1 MKQKTLDDFPEFV
14 KINSAVETLRSEKA
28 EVSVRLEQIE
38 FELSQPQQ
46 GQADGA
52 QAWAQV
58 LDGKDSY
65 RYGVDTRSELRD
77 EQLKL
82 EARLSF
88 LDDVL
93 TTGEVELD
101 ACRAKCSLAIC
112 SQIRPQWTAE
122 IKTILESLKR
132 ICEANA
138 ALDRMRAELEAQGVR
153 TGSLAYGKYDL
164 GGEWNSPYGGR
175 LVGHQRHAAENY
187 PKLVAATGQGIKVKL
202 AALARREEQ
211 FNNQGATE

>member
-65 RYGVDTRSELRD
+65 
-77 EQLKL
+77 
-82 EARLSF
+82 
-88 LDDVL
+88 
-93 TTGEVELD
+93 
-101 ACRAKCSLAIC
+101 
-112 SQIRPQWTAE
+112 
-122 IKTILESLKR
+122 
-132 ICEANA
+132 
-138 ALDRMRAELEAQGVR
+138 
-153 TGSLAYGKYDL
+153 
-164 GGEWNSPYGGR
+164 
-175 LVGHQRHAAENY
+175 
-187 PKLVAATGQGIKVKL
+187 
-202 AALARREEQ
+202 
-211 FNNQGATE
+211 